1 MEALRILA
9 IVAAA
14 ATAIVLALGIA
25 GFGKGSDFNRKHA
38 NKLMRLRLALQFVA
52 VLLVLGYIYLRQ
64 QGGQ

>member
-25 GFGKGSDFNRKHA
+25 GFGKGGDFNRKHA